1 MYDFLRSLR
10 SWRYCVGARLKFWRR
25 SRVPKKGNRD
35 EAVGIGG
42 WYFSRLRRSWLLRR
56 QISLDYITTAPRQNL
71 TNHYTNTTS
80 YTGYFLRSWKYFQR
94 KRFFLNLLASLS
106 KQEHICFPS
115 NLNIF
120 STIFPSLFSLQNKKF
135 YYMAESVF
143 AMRLVNLRSVTCYT
157 DQNF

>member
-1 MYDFLRSLR
+1 MFQ
-10 SWRYCVGARLKFWRR
+10 
-25 SRVPKKGNRD
+25 KKGIGTRRLVL
-35 EAVGIGG
+35 AVGISRG
-42 WYFSRLRRSWLLRR
+42 FAARDCSAVKSHSTILQRLRGK
-56 QISLDYITTAPRQNL
+56 ITL
-71 TNHYTNTTS
+71 NHYTNTTS

-94 KRFFLNLLASLS
+94 KRFFLNSLASLS